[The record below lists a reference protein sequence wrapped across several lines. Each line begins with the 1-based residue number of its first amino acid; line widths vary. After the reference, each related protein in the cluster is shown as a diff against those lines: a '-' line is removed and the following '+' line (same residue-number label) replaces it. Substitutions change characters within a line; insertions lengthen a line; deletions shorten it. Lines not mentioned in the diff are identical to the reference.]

1 MEQGRLRN
9 DPEIQELIEAES
21 RSRTSRLAAGTV
33 SGFRTQSAQ
42 SSRQTAGRSV
52 GYPRHMRLHI
62 TVDDELVAELDQR
75 AGSRRRS
82 AFIAELIRRGLDDER
97 RWDDIEAS
105 LGTIPDQ
112 GHEWD
117 ADPGEWVRQQR
128 ADQRRTG

>member
-1 MEQGRLRN
+1 MTKGWPGL
-9 DPEIQELIEAES
+9 
-21 RSRTSRLAAGTV
+21 
-33 SGFRTQSAQ
+33 
-42 SSRQTAGRSV
+42 V
-52 GYPRHMRLHI
+52 GYSRHMRLHI

-97 RWDDIEAS
+97 RWDDIEAA
-105 LGTIPDQ
+105 LGAIPDQ

-117 ADPGEWVRQQR
+117 ADPGEWVRRQR